1 VKPFAS
7 VITPTLGRPELERAL
22 ESLRAQDLED
32 WEAVVVDDGD
42 GAGIELARRL
52 GDSRIAAVPNP
63 GAGQVDARNA
73 AITLARGEVVCWLDD
88 DDWWDD
94 PAHLSALRDAAGSE
108 PRFFY
113 RGGWIVFDDGTR
125 EEFDLDATPDSLLE
139 NNTIL
144 TSSIA
149 YPRAIHR
156 RLGLLDRELGG
167 YCDWDLMLRMCA
179 AAVLPERLPGAA
191 VCYAI
196 HESNVSADFA
206 APQRLAYFERFRAK
220 HGLDVEIAN
229 HLRIHRLLSRPAPPP
244 SSRRSA
250 ARP

>member
-22 ESLRAQDLED
+22 ESVRAQDLED
-32 WEAVVVDDGD
+32 WEAIVVDDGD
-42 GAGIELARRL
+42 GAGIELARGL
-52 GDSRIAAVPNP
+52 GDARIAAVPNS
-63 GAGQVDARNA
+63 GTGQVDARTT
-73 AITLARGEVVCWLDD
+73 AIARARGELVCWLDD

-94 PAHLSALRDAAGSE
+94 AAHLSTLRTALE
-108 PRFFY
+108 PDRFFY

-125 EEFDLDATPDSLLE
+125 EEFDLDATADSLRE
-139 NNTIL
+139 NNTVL

-149 YPRAIHR
+149 YPRGLHR

-167 YCDWDLMLRMCA
+167 YCDWDFMLRMCA
-179 AAVLPERLPGAA
+179 AGVLPERLPGPG

-196 HESNVSADFA
+196 HESNVSADFD

-220 HGLDVEIAN
+220 HGLDVQIAN
-229 HLRIHRLLSRPAPPP
+229 HLRIHRLLGS
-244 SSRRSA
+244 
-250 ARP
+250 